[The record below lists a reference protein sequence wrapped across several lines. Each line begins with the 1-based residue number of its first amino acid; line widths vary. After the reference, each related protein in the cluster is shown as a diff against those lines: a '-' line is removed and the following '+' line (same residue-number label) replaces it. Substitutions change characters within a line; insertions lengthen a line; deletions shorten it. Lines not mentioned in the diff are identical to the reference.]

1 MCILLAELRRVL
13 NKVFIMYG
21 VKSIECDW
29 CFVPMK
35 RVSTEDYSHYY
46 ICPCCKETIPGERF
60 DEYEYEW
67 GDYNGQE

>member
-1 MCILLAELRRVL
+1 
-13 NKVFIMYG
+13 MYG

-46 ICPCCKETIPGERF
+46 ICPCCKETMPGERF